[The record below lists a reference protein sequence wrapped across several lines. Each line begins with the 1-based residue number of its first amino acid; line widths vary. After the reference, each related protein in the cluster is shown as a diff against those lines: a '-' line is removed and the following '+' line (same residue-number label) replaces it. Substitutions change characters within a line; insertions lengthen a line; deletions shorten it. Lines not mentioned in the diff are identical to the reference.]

1 MKKIKTIALAICFV
15 ILASLFLVE
24 EAYCRYGVTL
34 FDSDPSAPF
43 LLSPSSD
50 KVDLTGKSSLS
61 FQWER
66 SQLYLTDY
74 FDFRVYKGYVTS
86 QDNLIFKKQLD
97 AYDYPVSVPASY
109 FEVGQTYTWILVQV
123 FSSGVKSERAFDS
136 FSISKK

>member
-1 MKKIKTIALAICFV
+1 MKKIAIVMVSCSLI
-15 ILASLFLVE
+15 ILASLFFVE
-24 EAYCRYGVTL
+24 EAYCRYGATL
-34 FDSDPSAPF
+34 FDADPSAPF
-43 LLSPSSD
+43 LLYPSSD
-50 KVDLTGKSSLS
+50 NVDLTGKSSLS

-74 FDFRVYKGYVTS
+74 FDFKVYKGYVTS

-109 FEVGQTYTWILVQV
+109 FEVGQTYTWTLVQV

>member
-1 MKKIKTIALAICFV
+1 MRKTKTAILFICFIV
-15 ILASLFLVE
+15 LASAFFVGK
-24 EAYCRYGVTL
+24 AYCRYGVTL
-34 FDSDPSAPF
+34 FDADPSAPF

-50 KVDLTGKSSLS
+50 RVDLTGKSSLS

-74 FDFRVYKGYVTS
+74 FDFRLYKGYVTS

-97 AYDYPVSVPASY
+97 AYDYPVSVPASS
-109 FEVGQTYTWILVQV
+109 FEVGQTYTWTLVQV

-136 FSISKK
+136 FKVFKK